1 LSNLSFK
8 KYAINKKG
16 ILMSLLNLERLKT
29 KTEPRY
35 NKKIIN
41 TTEDNP
47 LSKDIIETM
56 NEIKSNSALIIGEGA
71 NINGTI
77 KEKNEISIQGTVEGD
92 IECKDLMVGKS
103 GTLKGKI
110 KTDSLS
116 VEGNI
121 EGELTVK
128 GLLKLMSSGTV
139 SGKISYGSI
148 EIHEGGKLMGELD
161 YKDSKVLQEEF
172 TDWKTL

>member
-1 LSNLSFK
+1 
-8 KYAINKKG
+8 
-16 ILMSLLNLERLKT
+16 MSLLNLQSLKI

-35 NKKIIN
+35 NKKISD
-41 TTEDNP
+41 TVESKP
-47 LSKDIIETM
+47 LSNDIIKT
-56 NEIKSNSALIIGEGA
+56 IKPSTTLIIGEGA

-77 KEKNEISIQGTVEGD
+77 KENHEISIQGTVEGD
-92 IECKDLMVGKS
+92 IECKDLIVGKS

-128 GLLKLMSSGTV
+128 GLLKLMSSGMV
-139 SGKISYGSI
+139 SGKVSYGSLQ
-148 EIHEGGKLMGELD
+148 IHEGGKLMGELN
-161 YKDSKVLQEEF
+161 YKDKKILQEEF
-172 TDWKTL
+172 KDWKTI

>member
-1 LSNLSFK
+1 
-8 KYAINKKG
+8 
-16 ILMSLLNLERLKT
+16 MSLLNLQRLKI

-41 TTEDNP
+41 TTEEKIQP
-47 LSKDIIETM
+47 KDFIET
-56 NEIKSNSALIIGEGA
+56 IKETKPNSALIIGEGA

-77 KEKNEISIQGTVEGD
+77 KENNEISIQGTVEGD

-103 GTLKGKI
+103 GILKGKI

-116 VEGNI
+116 VEGNV

-128 GLLKLMSSGTV
+128 GLLKLMASGTV
-139 SGKISYGSI
+139 SGKISYGSLQ
-148 EIHEGGKLMGELD
+148 IHEGGKLMGELD
-161 YKDSKVLQEEF
+161 YKDKKVLQEEF
-172 TDWKTL
+172 KDWKPL

>member
-1 LSNLSFK
+1 
-8 KYAINKKG
+8 
-16 ILMSLLNLERLKT
+16 MSLLNLQSLKT

-41 TTEDNP
+41 TLNDKS
-47 LSKDIIETM
+47 LSHEVVETIK
-56 NEIKSNSALIIGEGA
+56 EIKPSSALIIGEGA
-71 NINGTI
+71 TINGTI
-77 KEKNEISIQGTVEGD
+77 KEDNEISIQGTVDGD

-103 GTLKGKI
+103 GILKGKI
-110 KTDSLS
+110 KSENLS
-116 VEGNI
+116 VEGFI

-148 EIHEGGKLMGELD
+148 QIHEGGKLMGELD
-161 YKDSKVLQEEF
+161 CKDKNITQENF
-172 TDWKTL
+172 KDWKTL

>member
-1 LSNLSFK
+1 
-8 KYAINKKG
+8 
-16 ILMSLLNLERLKT
+16 MSLLNLQSLKI
-29 KTEPRY
+29 KTEPKY
-35 NKKIIN
+35 NKKII
-41 TTEDNP
+41 EYHEEKP
-47 LSKDIIETM
+47 LSGNIVKDIKD
-56 NEIKSNSALIIGEGA
+56 IKPSSVLIIGEGA
-71 NINGTI
+71 TINGTI
-77 KEKNEISIQGTVEGD
+77 KENNEISIQGMVEGD

-139 SGKISYGSI
+139 SGKISYGSLQ
-148 EIHEGGKLMGELD
+148 IHEGGKVMGELE
-161 YKDSKVLQEEF
+161 YKDKKILQEEF
-172 TDWKTL
+172 KDWKSL

>member
-1 LSNLSFK
+1 
-8 KYAINKKG
+8 
-16 ILMSLLNLERLKT
+16 MSLLNLQSLKT

-41 TTEDNP
+41 VTEEKTPPQDF
-47 LSKDIIETM
+47 IETVK
-56 NEIKSNSALIIGEGA
+56 EIKNNSALIIGDGA
-71 NINGTI
+71 NINGII

-92 IECKDLMVGKS
+92 IECKVLMVGKS
-103 GTLKGKI
+103 GIVKGKI

-128 GLLKLMSSGTV
+128 GLIKLMSSGTV
-139 SGKISYGSI
+139 SGKISYGSLQI
-148 EIHEGGKLMGELD
+148 NEGGKLVGELD
-161 YKDSKVLQEEF
+161 YKDKKVLQEEF
-172 TDWKTL
+172 RDMKTL